1 MIGTIERTNGGRS
14 DFSAA
19 TEAKACHICQ
29 YTTLPSKIKGMPPS
43 ARHRRERVPVTW
55 NDLLRVMAGL
65 VPAIHVFL
73 AGIQPSKAWMAGT

>member
-43 ARHRRERVPVTW
+43 GSGRVSDALYNVSRR
-55 NDLLRVMAGL
+55 A
-65 VPAIHVFL
+65 
-73 AGIQPSKAWMAGT
+73 Q